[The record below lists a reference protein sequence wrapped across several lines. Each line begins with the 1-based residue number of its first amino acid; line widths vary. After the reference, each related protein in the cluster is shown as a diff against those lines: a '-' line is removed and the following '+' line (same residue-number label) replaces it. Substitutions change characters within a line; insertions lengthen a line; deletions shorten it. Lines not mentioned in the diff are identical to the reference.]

1 MCYVVIC
8 SLISASFHVFV
19 FLQHMKAT
27 AQWTKEQ
34 NKEEAFKLSS
44 VFNNISTFPQPVIAM
59 INGPAYGG
67 GVGIISACDMAFAVK
82 STVFALSE
90 VTLGVIPATISPFVV
105 SKIGA
110 TACRRY
116 FVTAER
122 FGVDEAR
129 RIGLINDIVEDQEAL
144 DAWEQSL
151 KKSMMRCSPAAIC
164 ASKDLIASIEGKV
177 ITDELREYTAG
188 RLADVR
194 DSPDGQ
200 EGMGAFLE
208 KRKPSWTTL

>member
-1 MCYVVIC
+1 
-8 SLISASFHVFV
+8 
-19 FLQHMKAT
+19 MKAT

-34 NKEEAFKLSS
+34 NKQEAFKLSS
-44 VFNNISTFPQPVIAM
+44 VFNNIATFPQPVIAM
-59 INGPAYGG
+59 VNGPAYGG
-67 GVGIISACDMAFAVK
+67 GVGIISACDMAFAVQ
-82 STVFALSE
+82 SSVFALSE

-122 FGVDEAR
+122 FGAEEAR
-129 RIGLINDIVEDQEAL
+129 RVGLVNDVVEDGEAL
-144 DAWEQSL
+144 QTLEQSL
-151 KKSMMRCSPAAIC
+151 QKSLLRCSPAAIC
-164 ASKDLIASIEGKV
+164 ASKALIASIEGKQ
-177 ITDELREYTAG
+177 ITDELREFTAG

-194 DSPDGQ
+194 DSADGQ

-208 KRKPSWTTL
+208 KRKPSWSTV

>member
-1 MCYVVIC
+1 
-8 SLISASFHVFV
+8 
-19 FLQHMKAT
+19 MKAT
-27 AQWTKEQ
+27 AQWTKQQ

-44 VFNNISTFPQPVIAM
+44 VFNNIATFPLPVIAL

-122 FGVDEAR
+122 FGADEAR
-129 RIGLINDIVEDQEAL
+129 HIGLINEVVEDQEAL
-144 DAWEQSL
+144 EAREQSL
-151 KKSMMRCSPAAIC
+151 KTAMMRCSPAAIR
-164 ASKDLIASIEGKV
+164 ASKDLIASIEGKQ

-194 DSPDGQ
+194 DSVDGQ

-208 KRKPSWTTL
+208 KRKPRWNTV

>member
-1 MCYVVIC
+1 
-8 SLISASFHVFV
+8 
-19 FLQHMKAT
+19 
-27 AQWTKEQ
+27 
-34 NKEEAFKLSS
+34 
-44 VFNNISTFPQPVIAM
+44 
-59 INGPAYGG
+59 
-67 GVGIISACDMAFAVK
+67 MAFAVK

-90 VTLGVIPATISPFVV
+90 VTLGVIPATISPFVI

-122 FGVDEAR
+122 FGVEEAH

-144 DAWEQSL
+144 NVLEENL
-151 KKSMMRCSPAAIC
+151 KTSMMRCSPAAIV
-164 ASKDLIASIEGKV
+164 ASKNLIANIEGKV
-177 ITDELREYTAG
+177 ITDDLREYTAN

-194 DSPDGQ
+194 DSVDGQ

-208 KRKPSWTTL
+208 KRKPRWTIV